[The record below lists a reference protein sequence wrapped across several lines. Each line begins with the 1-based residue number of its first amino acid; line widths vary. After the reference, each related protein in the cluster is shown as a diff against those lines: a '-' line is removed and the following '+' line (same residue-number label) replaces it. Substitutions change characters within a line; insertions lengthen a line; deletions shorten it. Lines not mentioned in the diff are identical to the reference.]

1 MSTVEKAVR
10 LVILDVN
17 TAWDVLCSTGKKT
30 AQENR
35 KAILALAV
43 IVKAQKA
50 SMTSIAQSIK
60 DTGKSS
66 SIKGLTY
73 ASIKGLP
80 TFLALSKSKVHG
92 KEFNAMTLDKAITF
106 ANKSYDLLG
115 KGKAESIGNW
125 EDLNKSIKDAQD
137 EKTRKAKELKES
149 KESSKGK
156 TPKTP
161 KEDATLEDGLIAM
174 LLLCESIQDGE
185 IGDKE
190 IDLINTIQAV
200 LDQKMSVDA

>member
-1 MSTVEKAVR
+1 MSKVDKAVR

-17 TAWDVLCSTGKKT
+17 TAWAVLCNTGKKT

-92 KEFNAMTLDKAITF
+92 KEFNAMALDKAITF

-115 KGKAESIGNW
+115 KGKAESIGTW

-137 EKTRKAKELKES
+137 EKTRKAKA
-149 KESSKGK
+149 
-156 TPKTP
+156 PKTGKAKAP
-161 KEDATLEDGLIAM
+161 KADATLEDSLIAM
-174 LLLCESIQDGE
+174 LLMVESIQDGE

-200 LDQKMSVDA
+200 FEQKMTVDA

>member
-1 MSTVEKAVR
+1 MTTIDKAVR

-17 TAWDVLCSTGKKT
+17 MAWDVLCNTGKKT

-35 KAILALAV
+35 KAILELAV

-50 SMTSIAQSIK
+50 SMTAISKSIK

-92 KEFNAMTLDKAITF
+92 KEFNAMALDKAITF

-115 KGKAESIGNW
+115 KGKAESIGTW

-137 EKTRKAKELKES
+137 EKTRKAKA
-149 KESSKGK
+149 
-156 TPKTP
+156 PKAPKAP
-161 KEDATLEDGLIAM
+161 KEPKADATLEDSLIAM
-174 LLLCESIQDGE
+174 LLMVESIKDGE

-200 LDQKMSVDA
+200 LEQKMTVDA